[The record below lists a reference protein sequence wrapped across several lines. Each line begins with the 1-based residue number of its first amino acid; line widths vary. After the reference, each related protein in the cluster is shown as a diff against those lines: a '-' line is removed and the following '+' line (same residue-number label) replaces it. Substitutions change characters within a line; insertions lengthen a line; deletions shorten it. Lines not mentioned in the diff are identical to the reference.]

1 MSKDAERNY
10 LKAIGEAGLN
20 HASNKPFS
28 NDDCGLTL
36 ASIGAVMHLLPPR
49 PAKILDLGCGTGWT
63 SMFLARHGYEVVGRD
78 IAEDMIAVA
87 QSLKADQAIGD
98 HLQFEVGD
106 FEDSDISSTYDAVI
120 FFDSLHHA
128 EDEAQAIRFA
138 AQALKPGGVM
148 ITHEPGEGHSTAPHS
163 IAAMEQFG
171 VTEKDMPPHL
181 IMHHAREAG
190 FTQFRI
196 FPMQHDLYSSYY
208 GPIPRSLFSKQG
220 LRRARELLKMAFAPS
235 QRASAIV
242 VSQKGE

>member
-63 SMFLARHGYEVVGRD
+63 SIFLARHGYEVVGRD
-78 IAEDMIAVA
+78 IAEDMITAA
-87 QSLKADQAIGD
+87 QSLKTTQTIGD
-98 HLQFEVGD
+98 NLQFEVGD
-106 FEDSDISSTYDAVI
+106 FEDTEILPIFDAVI

-163 IAAMEQFG
+163 VAAMEQFG

-181 IMHHAREAG
+181 IIRHARDAG
-190 FTQFRI
+190 FIQFRI
-196 FPMQHDLYSSYY
+196 YPMQHDLYASYY
-208 GPIPRSLFSKQG
+208 DAPPISLFSKQG
-220 LRRARELLKMAFAPS
+220 LRHARRLLKMAFTPS
-235 QRASAIV
+235 ERASAIV
-242 VSQKGE
+242 VSQKGR